1 MRISLTDAIRS
12 DFERC
17 LSEVK
22 YKGIELSLTFK
33 AFLLTSKE
41 VSLRL
46 ALIDSLKLAGLLC
59 FGPRRCNAKIAANG
73 LYRHRVLVAFHTDVT
88 RMRQFVQPI
97 VRRLHPLRYNVIS
110 FSSSVDSVVGEDTG
124 WCNSFYVFRRGT
136 LQARI
141 AMLHAVFKIVN
152 AVYGWLRNSGLPILL
167 IPSLLKEFVY
177 RYMYIDGF
185 DVFLEDTRP
194 SCIVFDYE
202 HLHPWAV
209 LALIARKR
217 GVKTLNLMHAE
228 IYSSYAWV
236 PLLSSEIAVWGELQR
251 KSLLSYGVLPGQVK
265 VCGCPRLNPDINVD
279 AASVR
284 KKLGLDASRPIALLA
299 TNPIAWEYREK
310 QVRVFAGATKG
321 VERVQGVVRLHP
333 SEKIEAYSQLA
344 IECSWLKFLD
354 ANSWTLEEAL
364 KISRVIV
371 NHDSTVGDDAL
382 AYGVPVIEL
391 DVLPI
396 GLTNGKKLVDEAKC
410 PLARCESE
418 LRKEIARIVLDD
430 AVFESQIEASRP
442 FVHNLFFAFGDQAA
456 ENTSN
461 VVKELV
467 S

>member
-12 DFERC
+12 DFERR
-17 LSEVK
+17 LANVK

-41 VSLRL
+41 VSVKL
-46 ALIDSLKLAGLLC
+46 ALTDSARTVALLC
-59 FGPRRCNAKIAANG
+59 FGPRRGNAKRATKEFC
-73 LYRHRVLVAFHTDVT
+73 RDRVLVAFHTDVT
-88 RMRQFVQPI
+88 RMRQLVQPI
-97 VRRLHPLRYNVIS
+97 VRRLSPLQYNVIS
-110 FSSSVDSVVGEDTG
+110 FSTPVDSVVGG
-124 WCNSFYVFRRGT
+124 NASWCNSFYVLRRGS
-136 LQARI
+136 LRARM
-141 AMLHAVFKIVN
+141 AMLLSLFKIVH
-152 AVYGWLRNSGLPILL
+152 AIHGWLRSNGLSVLL
-167 IPSLLKEFVY
+167 LPPLLKEFIY
-177 RYMYIDGF
+177 RYIYVNGF
-185 DVFLEDTRP
+185 DAFLESTRP

-209 LALIARKR
+209 LALIARRR

-228 IYSSYAWV
+228 IYSRYAWA

-251 KSLLSYGVLPGQVK
+251 KSLLSYGVLPEQIK
-265 VCGCPRLNPDINVD
+265 VCGCPRLKPDIKVD
-279 AASVR
+279 VVSVR
-284 KKLGLDASRPIALLA
+284 KRLGLDASRPIALLA

-430 AVFESQIEASRP
+430 AVFESLIEASRP
-442 FVHNLFFAFGDQAA
+442 FVHNLFFAFGEQAA
-456 ENTSN
+456 ENTAN
-461 VVKELV
+461 AIKKMV